1 MVEDRERLL
10 TGNLTLLIAYEAN
23 GMTAPASALVD
34 KIAAGLARPRRVKS
48 EPTGRVSLPDEERG
62 RSEYDLKRLDAINA
76 RLLRGYKPRK
86 GAGGSIEEQREADLR
101 RRDELEREISD
112 RADERRRLV
121 AEAEATVL
129 AAGRGEEVE
138 TEKSGVRRI
147 LDRDPLLSLAR
158 SGKLTPQQLETG
170 QEVRDLYDLRS
181 VDAGA
186 MEYTGLPSGAHN
198 HERFVAKRFER
209 AKACEMIGRIERAI
223 AVRMSAEP
231 AALVMIRVVC
241 ERGMTVT
248 SQGKGRAFDRN
259 AAALGRA
266 LDLAEDVLRRR
277 A

>member
-1 MVEDRERLL
+1 MATAEAIRAEIRASQIAKGIRRPDAPEDRA
-10 TGNLTLLIAYEAN
+10 TLPE
-23 GMTAPASALVD
+23 
-34 KIAAGLARPRRVKS
+34 
-48 EPTGRVSLPDEERG
+48 EERG
-62 RSEYDLKRLDAINA
+62 RSAYDLKRLDAINA
-76 RLLRGYKPRK
+76 RLTRGYKPQRGK
-86 GAGGSIEEQREADLR
+86 TAEEQREDDLR
-101 RRDELEREISD
+101 RRDALEREISD
-112 RADERRRLV
+112 RAEERRRLL
-121 AEAEATVL
+121 ADAEATIL
-129 AAGRGEEVE
+129 AAGRGETVE
-138 TEKSGVRRI
+138 TEKSGLRRV

-158 SGKLTPQQLETG
+158 SGKLTAQQLETG

-181 VDAGA
+181 ADAGA
-186 MEYTGLPSGAHN
+186 AEFTGMPSGRHD